1 MTETYTGGPDKPT
14 ILKDPSEVLDYTF
27 DWSAYL
33 ADITDTILSVQF
45 EPVGVVVDSSSNTTT
60 SATAWVSGGVA
71 GSTSVVTCSITT
83 AEGRTAVRSIY
94 LKIKDR

>member
-14 ILKDPSEVLDYTF
+14 IVKDPEEVLDYTF

-33 ADITDTILSVQF
+33 ADIEDAIVSVEF
-45 EPVGVVVDSSSNTTT
+45 EPVGVVLDSFSNTTT
-60 SATAWVSGGVA
+60 AATAWVSGGVN
-71 GSTSVVTCSITT
+71 GITGYVTCAITT
-83 AEGRTAVRSIY
+83 AEGRKAVRSIY

>member
-14 ILKDPSEVLDYTF
+14 IVKDPEEVLDYTF

-33 ADITDTILSVQF
+33 ADITDTIVTVVF

-60 SATAWVSGGVA
+60 SATAWVSGGVVGNTA
-71 GSTSVVTCSITT
+71 TVACVITT
-83 AEGRTAVRSIY
+83 ADGRTAVRSIY

>member
-14 ILKDPSEVLDYTF
+14 IVKDPAEVLDYTF

-33 ADITDTILSVQF
+33 AEISDTIASVVF
-45 EPVGVVVDSSSNTTT
+45 EPVGVEMGVSSHT
-60 SATAWVSGGVA
+60 ATAATVWISGGTNGTTA
-71 GSTSVVTCSITT
+71 YVTCAITT

>member
-14 ILKDPSEVLDYTF
+14 IVKDPSEVLDYTF

-33 ADITDTILSVQF
+33 ADITDTIVTVVF
-45 EPVGVVVDSSSNTTT
+45 EPVGVVVDSSSNTTS

-71 GSTSVVTCSITT
+71 GVAAQLTCVITT

>member
-14 ILKDPSEVLDYTF
+14 IVKDPAEVLDYTF

-33 ADITDTILSVQF
+33 ADITDTITSVAF
-45 EPVGVVVDSSSNTTT
+45 EVVGAVIDSSSHTTT

-71 GSTSVVTCSITT
+71 GSTATVTCAIET
-83 AEGRTAVRSIY
+83 AEGRKAVRSIY

>member
-14 ILKDPSEVLDYTF
+14 IVKDPAEVLDYTF

-33 ADITDTILSVQF
+33 ADITDTIASVVF
-45 EPVGVVVDSSSNTTT
+45 DPVGVVVDSFSNTTT
-60 SATAWVSGGVA
+60 SATAWVSGGTNGTTA
-71 GSTSVVTCSITT
+71 YVTCAITT

>member
-14 ILKDPSEVLDYTF
+14 IVKDPEEVLDYTF

-33 ADITDTILSVQF
+33 ADIEDTIVSVEF
-45 EPVGVVVDSSSNTTT
+45 EPVGVVLDSFSNTTT
-60 SATAWVSGGVA
+60 AATAWVSGGTN
-71 GSTSVVTCSITT
+71 GTTGYVTCAITT
-83 AEGRTAVRSIY
+83 VDGRTAVRSIY

>member
-14 ILKDPSEVLDYTF
+14 IVKDPEEVLDYTF

-33 ADITDTILSVQF
+33 ADIEDTIVSVEF
-45 EPVGVVVDSSSNTTT
+45 EPVGVVVDSFSNTPT
-60 SATAWVSGGVA
+60 SATAWISGGLV
-71 GSTSVVTCSITT
+71 GVTAPVSCAITT
-83 AEGRTAVRSIY
+83 VDGRTAVRSIY